1 MCFFSLSL
9 SIKCSF
15 FHCLPSIRLDH
26 FISTIQLPE
35 LIELDTYARLQVHI
49 LHNEIRARLNDGNIS
64 SSRVFFYLS
73 KLFYF
78 HNSKKDYCHL
88 VVHLKVHCILAVYL
102 NHFNRRSC
110 KQIRIFTFFSVIYPG
125 SINNFILMKVFKDVF
140 MNYRLMNDVLYLTI
154 LNIIQF

>member
-64 SSRVFFYLS
+64 SSRVFFLS
-73 KLFYF
+73 FEIILF
-78 HNSKKDYCHL
+78 S
-88 VVHLKVHCILAVYL
+88 
-102 NHFNRRSC
+102 
-110 KQIRIFTFFSVIYPG
+110 
-125 SINNFILMKVFKDVF
+125 
-140 MNYRLMNDVLYLTI
+140 
-154 LNIIQF
+154 